1 MRVQLHSIRKGGAL
15 HLKHRKIIHH
25 GSNLHSHHKV
35 KHHSK
40 TLGVH
45 HSSHHKHS
53 AHSAHLLLGHS
64 HQKGASIKN
73 AYIATKKRIEPISY
87 KF

>member
-15 HLKHRKIIHH
+15 LFNNRKIIHH
-25 GSNLHSHHKV
+25 GSHLHSHHKV

-53 AHSAHLLLGHS
+53 AHLLLGHS
-64 HQKGASIKN
+64 HQKGASIKH